1 MRNLEHC
8 ILVRLMGETG
18 ETSKCDD
25 LGSSCIGETDEA
37 INVRILEPYILVRLV
52 RLSKLMR
59 LLRHSKDEDLGT
71 SCVLAK
77 LMKHSKYMR
86 ILNLLPSVM
95 L

>member
-52 RLSKLMR
+52 RLSKC
-59 LLRHSKDEDLGT
+59 EDPGT
-71 SCVLAK
+71 SYIGE
-77 LMKHSKYMR
+77 SDDTINMR
-86 ILNLLPSVM
+86 IQEPHISVRVM
-95 L
+95 IP